1 MEVDAVFDVGGI
13 SAVEVK
19 EDSSSIH
26 YSLIIVIGFVVVIH
40 SIARQPVLTAF
51 SRTTTSI

>member
-1 MEVDAVFDVGGI
+1 MEVDAAFDDGGI

-40 SIARQPVLTAF
+40 SIARQQVLFLTAF
-51 SRTTTSI
+51 